1 MNIKKYSSNVVNT
14 EYYIVSYAWGEQHWN
29 NYFLKWENLNLRGKN
44 SQINFSPKDFSQNHT
59 LVKIFL
65 HECMSQKQEILLKFF
80 FKSCRKRRNL
90 SGAGDSLAWLSHK
103 TISTLKV
110 FSSRY
115 FWYKDTFLMEL
126 S

>member
-1 MNIKKYSSNVVNT
+1 MYESKTRDFANV
-14 EYYIVSYAWGEQHWN
+14 
-29 NYFLKWENLNLRGKN
+29 FL
-44 SQINFSPKDFSQNHT
+44 NH
-59 LVKIFL
+59 VEKEEIF
-65 HECMSQKQEILLKFF
+65 Q
-80 FKSCRKRRNL
+80 
-90 SGAGDSLAWLSHK
+90 GAGDSLAWLSHK